1 MTLYELYL
9 ISMDCNSYGYTA
21 LVLSKEDFE
30 KELEKDFTE
39 SENDD

>member
-9 ISMDCNSYGYTA
+9 ISMDCNSCGYTT

-39 SENDD
+39 SENND

>member
-1 MTLYELYL
+1 MTYESYL
-9 ISMDCNSYGYTA
+9 MFMDYISCEYTA
-21 LVLSKEDFE
+21 LILSKEDFE